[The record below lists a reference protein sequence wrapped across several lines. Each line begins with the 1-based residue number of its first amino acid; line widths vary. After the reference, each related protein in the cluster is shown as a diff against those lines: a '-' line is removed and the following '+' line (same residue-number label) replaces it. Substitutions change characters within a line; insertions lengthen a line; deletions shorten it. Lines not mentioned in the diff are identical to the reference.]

1 MDSVSAKQQTIE
13 FWDARAKGYS
23 IATRKEVD
31 QENNV
36 LRNIIRN
43 RMNLNRKLKVVD
55 MGTGAG
61 FVAITMARLGHDV
74 TAVDMSEKML
84 EEARQN
90 AMIARVDINFIL
102 ADATSPPLLKHS
114 YDLVVAKSIIW
125 NLTDPTA
132 AYSAWIDLLKPGGAI
147 IVIDGN
153 WYLDEFDEDFRKRRN
168 YVDMKYGPDNNLHA
182 HTNVDNVDLNII
194 RKLSCN
200 FPASMERRPA
210 WDVGVLIGLGISDL
224 RVYSLDKE
232 PFSVLTRDGLMKIP
246 MSFALVARLPRDAV
260 SPYNEVMNPI
270 MYTEDDLR
278 ALTERINS
286 TDFGYIKV
294 LKSLSDPKRMALVS
308 ALMGGKMSV
317 NQLATVTG
325 ESTSLTS
332 HNLKILKDVNIV
344 ISERDGKEILY
355 SLNDKQSINSIIDVC
370 TFILYGN
377 QRA

>member
-61 FVAITMARLGHDV
+61 FAAITMARLGHDV

>member
-61 FVAITMARLGHDV
+61 FAAITMARLGHDV

-153 WYLDEFDEDFRKRRN
+153 WYLDEFDEDFGKRRN

>member
-1 MDSVSAKQQTIE
+1 
-13 FWDARAKGYS
+13 
-23 IATRKEVD
+23 
-31 QENNV
+31 
-36 LRNIIRN
+36 
-43 RMNLNRKLKVVD
+43 
-55 MGTGAG
+55 
-61 FVAITMARLGHDV
+61 
-74 TAVDMSEKML
+74 
-84 EEARQN
+84 
-90 AMIARVDINFIL
+90 
-102 ADATSPPLLKHS
+102 
-114 YDLVVAKSIIW
+114 
-125 NLTDPTA
+125 
-132 AYSAWIDLLKPGGAI
+132 
-147 IVIDGN
+147 
-153 WYLDEFDEDFRKRRN
+153 
-168 YVDMKYGPDNNLHA
+168 
-182 HTNVDNVDLNII
+182 VDNVDLNII